1 MGFPCGSV
9 DKEPVCKDARNIR
22 LIPGS
27 GRSPGGGHGFLL
39 GEAIQWTEEAEG
51 LQSVGCKELDT
62 TEVTEYST
70 KLVTRRERPIKS

>member
-1 MGFPCGSV
+1 MGFPGGSV
-9 DKEPVCKDARNIR
+9 DKEPVCKDAGNIH

-51 LQSVGCKELDT
+51 L
-62 TEVTEYST
+62 
-70 KLVTRRERPIKS
+70 